1 MIFFREFKHNP
12 GEIVNKRK
20 LGQGQAVQ
28 KFVDSEVIRRMS
40 PYTPFRDGAL
50 VGSATGKTSV
60 GSGKVQQQTPYAK
73 RWYYE
78 PANFNGAPMRG
89 NRWFERMKQSHKA
102 DILRGAAAIAG
113 AKTR

>member
-12 GEIVNKRK
+12 GEIINKRK

-28 KFVDSEVIRRMS
+28 KFIDSEVIRRMV
-40 PYTPFRDGAL
+40 PYTPFRDGVLA
-50 VGSATGKTSV
+50 GSAIVKTSI
-60 GSGKVQQQTPYAK
+60 GSGKIQQQTPYAK

-78 PANFNGAPMRG
+78 PANFSGAPMRG

-102 DILRGAAAIAG
+102 DILKGAASIAG
-113 AKTR
+113 AKSR